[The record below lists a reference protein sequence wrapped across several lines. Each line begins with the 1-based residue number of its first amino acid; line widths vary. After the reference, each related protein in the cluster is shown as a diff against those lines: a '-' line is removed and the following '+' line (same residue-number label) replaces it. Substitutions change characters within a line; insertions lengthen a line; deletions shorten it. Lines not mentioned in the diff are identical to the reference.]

1 MSEHDE
7 SFAYRNFDTILRQV
21 MAELNVTR
29 MVTDYRIKADPD
41 APYFLISLRLGR
53 ARSSIKVS
61 DMAIVEPAQDGGKIT
76 ITDENWAPA
85 LLTRLWQEYGRDA
98 VEQLTRFE
106 LIVHGANADVLEDM
120 ELDPGEELR
129 SKVLDA
135 VWRIFPEGFK
145 VRHNLV
151 DDQVMT
157 ILGTEHDMEDEW
169 VRIAEELHE
178 EMHHERKE
186 DD

>member
-7 SFAYRNFDTILRQV
+7 SFAYQNFDTILRQ
-21 MAELNVTR
+21 MMQELGVSR
-29 MVTDYRIKADPD
+29 MVTNYRIKAEPD
-41 APYFLISLRLGR
+41 APYFLISLRLGKAR
-53 ARSSIKVS
+53 ASIKVS
-61 DMAIVEPAQDGGKIT
+61 DMALVDASPDGGKIT

-85 LLTRLWQEYGRDA
+85 LLTRLWQQYGRDA
-98 VEQLTRFE
+98 VEQLTRYE
-106 LIVHGANADVLEDM
+106 IIVHGATPEALSSM

-129 SKVLDA
+129 NHVLDA

-157 ILGTEHDMEDEW
+157 ILGTEHDLKEEW
-169 VRIAEELHE
+169 IKIAEDLHE
-178 EMHHERKE
+178 EMHHVKE
-186 DD
+186 ED

>member
-7 SFAYRNFDTILRQV
+7 SFAYQNFDTILRQ
-21 MAELNVTR
+21 MMQELGVTR

-53 ARSSIKVS
+53 ARSSVKVS
-61 DMAIVEPAQDGGKIT
+61 DMAIVDPSPEGGKIT

-98 VEQLTRFE
+98 VEQLTRYE
-106 LIVHGANADVLEDM
+106 LIVHGVPAEDLENM

-151 DDQVMT
+151 DDKVMT
-157 ILGTEHDMEDEW
+157 ILGTEHDLDEEW

-178 EMHHERKE
+178 EMHHDREE
-186 DD
+186 GD